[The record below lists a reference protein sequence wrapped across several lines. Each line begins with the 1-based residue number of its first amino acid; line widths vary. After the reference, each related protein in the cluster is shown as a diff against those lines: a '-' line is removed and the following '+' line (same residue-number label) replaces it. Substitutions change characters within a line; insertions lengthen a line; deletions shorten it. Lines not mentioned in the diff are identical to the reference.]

1 MHSAFARSAHTFT
14 PQKTD
19 KARTALAYAMNEDF
33 SRVLAKQMDYYS
45 QNGGQDK
52 VDRVKAEMDDVKN
65 VMVDNIE
72 KVISTHTHTHNH
84 MHAYMHTYVS
94 TYVCIVIIFVYRE
107 AQTNTR
113 TIYVCVCVCWCI
125 ICDGRRGLLCDNK
138 ESATLAQQ
146 QRRQQGELPSPC
158 CATTT
163 TVPLSHNNT
172 MLFTTQNSLSG

>member
-1 MHSAFARSAHTFT
+1 MCLSVICTMHSAFARSAHTFT

-72 KVISTHTHTHNH
+72 KVISTHTHAQS
-84 MHAYMHTYVS
+84 HA
-94 TYVCIVIIFVYRE
+94 CIHAHIRKYIRVYCH
-107 AQTNTR
+107 
-113 TIYVCVCVCWCI
+113 YLCI
-125 ICDGRRGLLCDNK
+125 
-138 ESATLAQQ
+138 S
-146 QRRQQGELPSPC
+146 
-158 CATTT
+158 
-163 TVPLSHNNT
+163 
-172 MLFTTQNSLSG
+172 